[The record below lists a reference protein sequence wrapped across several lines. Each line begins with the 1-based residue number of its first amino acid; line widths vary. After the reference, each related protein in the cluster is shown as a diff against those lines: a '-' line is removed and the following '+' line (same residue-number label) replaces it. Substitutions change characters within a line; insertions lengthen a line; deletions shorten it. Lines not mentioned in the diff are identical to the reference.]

1 MSKYTDLTIYVKPR
15 ANITYLKVEGEEL
28 VFYTTEPPVG
38 GRANESL
45 IKYLSKK
52 LRVPKRDV
60 VIVRGVKDRVKV
72 VRIYGLSKDEIM
84 EALASDLR

>member
-1 MSKYTDLTIYVKPR
+1 M
-15 ANITYLKVEGEEL
+15 TYLRAEGEEL

-52 LRVPKRDV
+52 LKVPKKDV
-60 VIVRGVKDRVKV
+60 VIVRGIRDRVKV

-84 EALASDLR
+84 KTLIKKP

>member
-1 MSKYTDLTIYVKPR
+1 MSRYTDLTIYVKPK
-15 ANITYLKVEGEEL
+15 ANTTYLRVEGEEL

-52 LRVPKRDV
+52 LKVPRRNV
-60 VIVRGVKDRVKV
+60 VIVRGVRDRVKV
-72 VRIYGLSKDEIM
+72 VRIYELNKDDVM
-84 EALASDLR
+84 KALIKRL

>member
-1 MSKYTDLTIYVKPR
+1 MSRYTDLTIYVKPK
-15 ANITYLKVEGEEL
+15 ANTTCLRIEYEEL

-52 LRVPKRDV
+52 LKVPRRNV
-60 VIVRGVKDRVKV
+60 AIVRGVKDRVKM
-72 VRIYGLSKDEIM
+72 VRIYELNKDEVM
-84 EALASDLR
+84 KALINK